1 MSVKGKVKRYNERI
15 KQQDEVINVYENEI
29 DSLRTQ
35 LRIANKDKKDN
46 KLLENIIKFAI
57 TNHIGGLRAGMAI
70 DWFGIDKMSDLK
82 LDIDRN
88 VMEHAYI
95 LRVRY

>member
-1 MSVKGKVKRYNERI
+1 MSVKGKVKRCNERI

-35 LRIANKDKKDN
+35 LRIANKDKNNN

-57 TNHIGGLRAGMAI
+57 TNHVGRLSGGMAI

-82 LDIDRN
+82 LDIDKN
-88 VMEHAYI
+88 IMEHAYI

>member
-1 MSVKGKVKRYNERI
+1 MSVKGKVKRCNERI

-57 TNHIGGLRAGMAI
+57 TNHVGGLCAGMTI

-82 LDIDRN
+82 LDIERN
-88 VMEHAYI
+88 AMEHSYI

>member
-1 MSVKGKVKRYNERI
+1 MSVKGKVKRLNKENKRLEDELETYKLFNSRLREKMAMQTSNE
-15 KQQDEVINVYENEI
+15 
-29 DSLRTQ
+29 
-35 LRIANKDKKDN
+35 
-46 KLLENIIKFAI
+46 LLENIIKFAI
-57 TNHIGGLRAGMAI
+57 TNHVGGLRAGMAI

-88 VMEHAYI
+88 AMEHAYI